1 MFADFPQENAA
12 TIPNVTPRDLL
23 QRTLENCVR
32 DGVADLLAIYT
43 YSADLNQ
50 ALLVA
55 STPGEPDPNV
65 RGHVEK
71 FCKSDSPSL
80 SPDKAALAS
89 VGYKSGLLL
98 PITLDKERIGAFV
111 LLGRTAKKTFDLQDA
126 QLQYCFTM
134 IQSLLQNHYRTENEA
149 TSFTIQRIARLIG
162 QNITSQ
168 ELVNII
174 SESLLKPQIR
184 FCALLAYGP
193 RREDRPNG
201 PFGYL
206 ELQGVYSNR
215 FGAGVGSGMHV
226 YLDQYAE
233 MMAELEERGIWH
245 IPDVRAIETRFDPL
259 IRGFIRSS
267 GIQSILMIVLKSGE
281 QRLGVM
287 IVGTEVERE
296 FTPQEIRSYQ
306 AVSEFLAMN
315 ALAQDLQQQHD
326 FVQRARAALLDSVND
341 GVMMVLPNAGTV
353 IGDNSK
359 TYVLT
364 VNKAFTAMFS
374 ISQLR
379 AQGLSLIQLLNR
391 IQLPEDVRQELS
403 RQWFSLSV
411 RDPSIQRGD
420 FTMIHP
426 EGYHAAIGWYSA
438 PVYQMN
444 RVMGRIYIF
453 HDVTDDRTA
462 ISLRANFVS
471 RMSHELRT
479 PLTSIKGFAQYM
491 LEELTSDLTPAVRDY
506 VEIIKDNAQLLNGL
520 FSDIIEITRADL
532 GDLKLNI
539 HSARLVDVIENA
551 MLPFEAQ
558 ANEERK
564 WLELEFAPALPHVQM
579 DTNWITRVFGQLLA
593 NAFQHAPT
601 DSAVRIHARSVIAA
615 TDLPLGAPLDV
626 VVPCV
631 LITVEDGGD
640 GVAADDVEM
649 IFQPFF
655 RTRESRAARLEGS
668 GLGLALTRSI
678 IQMHRGKIWA
688 EPRKRGRK
696 GAKFHFTLPTAVD

>member
-1 MFADFPQENAA
+1 MLADTPQEHAK
-12 TIPNVTPRDLL
+12 TIADVRLQEMM
-23 QRTLENCVR
+23 QRTLENCAR
-32 DGVADLLAIYT
+32 DAVADLLAVYT
-43 YSADLNQ
+43 YSLDLNQ

-55 STPGEPDPNV
+55 STPLDPGSMV
-65 RGHVEK
+65 REHVEI
-71 FCKSDSPSL
+71 FCKGLESSSVLGKPAL
-80 SPDKAALAS
+80 VTTGYAA
-89 VGYKSGLLL
+89 GLLL
-98 PITLDKERIGAFV
+98 AITLDNERIGAVV
-111 LLGRTAKKTFDLQDA
+111 LLSRSAKKTYDLEDSH
-126 QLQYCFTM
+126 LRYCFVLV
-134 IQSLLQNHYRTENEA
+134 QSLLQNHYRSENEA
-149 TSFTIQRIARLIG
+149 TSYTIQRIARLIG
-162 QNITSQ
+162 QNISSQ

-206 ELQGVYSNR
+206 EMQGVWSNR

-226 YLDQYAE
+226 YLDQYTE
-233 MMAELEERGIWH
+233 MMAELEERGIWL
-245 IPDVRAIETRFDPL
+245 IPDVKAIETRFDPL

-281 QRLGVM
+281 QRLGVL

-326 FVQRARAALLDSVND
+326 FVQRARAALLDSVYD
-341 GVMMVLPNAGTV
+341 GVLMVLPNAGTV
-353 IGDNSK
+353 VGDSSK

-364 VNKAFTAMFS
+364 INKAFTTMFS

-379 AQGLSLIQLLNR
+379 AQGLSLTQLLNR
-391 IQLPEDVRQELS
+391 MQLPEDVRQELS
-403 RQWFSLSV
+403 RQWLSLGV
-411 RDPSIQRGD
+411 RDPASQRGD

-426 EGYHAAIGWYSA
+426 DGYHASIGWYSV

-491 LEELTSDLTPAVRDY
+491 LEELSGDLSPAVRDY

-532 GDLKLNI
+532 GDLKLNVQ
-539 HSARLVDVIENA
+539 SAKLMDVIENA
-551 MLPFEAQ
+551 MLPFEEQ
-558 ANEERK
+558 GNLERK
-564 WLELEFAPALPHVQM
+564 WIEIEIPHDLPLVQM
-579 DTNWITRVFGQLLA
+579 DTNWINRVFNQLLA
-593 NAFQHAPT
+593 NAFQHTPT
-601 DSAVRIHARSVIAA
+601 DSAIRIYARRISSA
-615 TDLPLGAPLDV
+615 TDLPLGAPVDV
-626 VVPCV
+626 VVPAV
-631 LITVEDGGD
+631 LITVEDSGEGIVTED
-640 GVAADDVEM
+640 IEM
-649 IFQPFF
+649 IFQPFY
-655 RTRESRAARLEGS
+655 RTRDSRAARLEGS

-678 IQMHRGKIWA
+678 IQMHRGKIWT
-688 EPRKRGRK
+688 EPRKRGRR
-696 GAKFHFTLPTAVD
+696 GARFHFTLPTAIE

>member
-1 MFADFPQENAA
+1 MLADIPQQHAN
-12 TIPNVTPRDLL
+12 TIANVSL
-23 QRTLENCVR
+23 QALMQHALENCAR
-32 DGVADLLAIYT
+32 DAIAEFLAVYT
-43 YSADLNQ
+43 YSVDINQ

-55 STPGEPDPNV
+55 STLVEPNLLI
-65 RGHVEK
+65 REHVEK
-71 FCKSDSPSL
+71 FCKSDMFTMV
-80 SPDKAALAS
+80 PDKSILNT

-98 PITLDKERIGAFV
+98 AITLDNECIGALV
-111 LLGRTAKKTFDLQDA
+111 LFSRSSKKTFDLVESP
-126 QLQYCFTM
+126 LRYCFAM
-134 IQSLLQNHYRTENEA
+134 VQSLLQNHYRTENEA
-149 TSFTIQRIARLIG
+149 TSYTIQRIARLIG
-162 QNITSQ
+162 QNISSQ

-206 ELQGVYSNR
+206 EMQGVWSNR
-215 FGAGVGSGMHV
+215 FGGGVGSGMHV
-226 YLDQYAE
+226 YLDQYAD
-233 MMAELEERGIWH
+233 MMAELEERGIWL
-245 IPDVRAIETRFDPL
+245 IPDVKAIETQFDPL

-281 QRLGVM
+281 QRLGVL

-326 FVQRARAALLDSVND
+326 FVQRARAALLDSVYD
-341 GVMMVLPNAGTV
+341 GVLMVLPNAGTV
-353 IGDNSK
+353 TGDSSK
-359 TYVLT
+359 SYVLT
-364 VNKAFTAMFS
+364 INKAFTAMFS

-379 AQGLSLIQLLNR
+379 AQGLTIVQLLNR
-391 IQLPEDVRQELS
+391 MQLPEDVRQELS
-403 RQWFSLSV
+403 RQWLSLGV
-411 RDPSIQRGD
+411 RDPSSQRGD

-426 EGYHAAIGWYSA
+426 DGYHASIGWYSE
-438 PVYQMN
+438 PVYQTN

-491 LEELTSDLTPAVRDY
+491 LEELSGDLSPAVRDY

-532 GDLKLNI
+532 GDLKLNVQP
-539 HSARLVDVIENA
+539 AKLADVIENA

-558 ANEERK
+558 GNQERK
-564 WLELEFAPALPHVQM
+564 WIEIELAPNLPYVQT
-579 DTNWITRVFGQLLA
+579 DTNWINRVFNQLLA
-593 NAFQHAPT
+593 NAFQHSPP
-601 DSAVRIHARSVIAA
+601 DSAIRIHSRPIRSAD
-615 TDLPLGAPLDV
+615 DLPLGAPLDV
-626 VVPCV
+626 VLPCV
-631 LITVEDGGD
+631 LITVEDSGEGIA
-640 GVAADDVEM
+640 VDDVEM
-649 IFQPFF
+649 IFQPFY
-655 RTRESRAARLEGS
+655 RTRDSRAARLEGS

-678 IQMHRGKIWA
+678 VQMHRGKIWT
-688 EPRKRGRK
+688 EPRKRGRR
-696 GAKFHFTLPTAVD
+696 GARFHFTLPTSVE